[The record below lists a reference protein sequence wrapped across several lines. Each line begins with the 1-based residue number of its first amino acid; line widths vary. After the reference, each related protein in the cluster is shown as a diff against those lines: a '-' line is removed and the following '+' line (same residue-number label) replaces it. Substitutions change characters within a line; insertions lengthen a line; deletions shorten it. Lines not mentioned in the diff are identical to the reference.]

1 MKPRTT
7 YLKKTLE
14 EVFPTPIPWEPEIF
28 ESRLEE
34 LLPSDLTNMERV
46 MLRLRSDQA
55 RTNGDARYLLKF
67 LRMLLPELFDEKL
80 MAEIAKETL
89 S

>member
-1 MKPRTT
+1 
-7 YLKKTLE
+7 
-14 EVFPTPIPWEPEIF
+14 
-28 ESRLEE
+28 LEE
-34 LLPSDLTNMERV
+34 LLASDLTNMERV